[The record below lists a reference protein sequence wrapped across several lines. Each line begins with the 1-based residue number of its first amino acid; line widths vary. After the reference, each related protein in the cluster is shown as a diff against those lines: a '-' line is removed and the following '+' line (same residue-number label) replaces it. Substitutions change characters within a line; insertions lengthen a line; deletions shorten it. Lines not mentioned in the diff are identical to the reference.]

1 MISAAQSNHP
11 LAPVTAP
18 GDTLASLEEAQSRIR
33 AAGMRVTRP
42 RVALVEALLRQA
54 GPVSIER
61 LHQEVGM
68 EACDLVTIYRC
79 LAAFEDLGIVRR
91 SYLHNGT
98 CLYEQTLN
106 STRRYHIVCKAC
118 GHTDPVDFALA
129 GNVEQKLQERGYAQ
143 VSHVV
148 EFFGLCPACQRT
160 AASRSGTGS
169 GAAIA
174 R

>member
-1 MISAAQSNHP
+1 VISAAQSNHP
-11 LAPVTAP
+11 LAPIAAP
-18 GDTLASLEEAQSRIR
+18 GDSLNCLEEAQSRIR

-42 RVALVEALLRQA
+42 RVALVEALLRQS

-79 LAAFEDLGIVRR
+79 LAAFEELGLVRR

-98 CLYEQTLN
+98 CLYEQTIT
-106 STRRYHIVCKAC
+106 SARRYHIVCKTC
-118 GHTDPVDFALA
+118 GHTDPVDFTLA
-129 GNVEQKLQERGYAQ
+129 DNVEQKLRERGYAQ

-148 EFFGLCPACQRT
+148 EFFGLCPVCQQT
-160 AASRSGTGS
+160 AAHARGTKTPATLSR
-169 GAAIA
+169 
-174 R
+174 

>member
-1 MISAAQSNHP
+1 VISAAQSNHP

-18 GDTLASLEEAQSRIR
+18 GDVLACLEEAQNRIR
-33 AAGMRVTRP
+33 TAGMRVTRP

-79 LAAFEDLGIVRR
+79 LAAFEDLGLVRR
-91 SYLHNGT
+91 TYLHNGT
-98 CLYEQTLN
+98 CLYEQTIN
-106 STRRYHIVCKAC
+106 STRRYHIICKAC
-118 GHTDPVDFALA
+118 GHTDPVDFVLA
-129 GNVEQKLQERGYAQ
+129 GNVEQKLQERGYTQ

-148 EFFGLCPACQRT
+148 EFFGLCPACQRP
-160 AASRSGTGS
+160 AAGTRGIRTGS
-169 GAAIA
+169 AVT

>member
-11 LAPVTAP
+11 LAPIAAP
-18 GDTLASLEEAQSRIR
+18 EEPQAILEEAQNRIR
-33 AAGMRVTRP
+33 SAGMRVTRP
-42 RVALVEALLRQA
+42 RVALIAALFKQA

-68 EACDLVTIYRC
+68 DACDLVTIYRC
-79 LAAFEDLGIVRR
+79 LSAFEELGLVRR
-91 SYLHNGT
+91 SYQHNGT
-98 CLYEQTLN
+98 CLYEQTLHA
-106 STRRYHIVCKAC
+106 TRRYHIVCKTC

-148 EFFGLCPACQRT
+148 EFFGLCPACQQ
-160 AASRSGTGS
+160 AAGNHTGP
-169 GAAIA
+169 AALSCSA
-174 R
+174 